1 MNGEVLINHYPLT
14 IPEGN
19 NMASIDANQ
28 VKQLR
33 EATGAGIMDCKRV
46 LAETNGDFD
55 AAVKALREKG
65 IASAA
70 KKADRSASEG
80 AIGMYVHTDG
90 KQAAIIE
97 VNCETDFVARTDDFK
112 QLCKDLAM
120 QVVAMKPLYVRREE
134 VPAEILEAERK
145 IYEAQAAEEGKP
157 EAIQAKNAEGRLNK
171 EFYQAACLM
180 DQPFVKEQKQ
190 TIEQLVKES
199 IAKLGENIQIKRFVR
214 YKVGEA

>member
-1 MNGEVLINHYPLT
+1 
-14 IPEGN
+14 
-19 NMASIDANQ
+19 MASIDANQ

-120 QVVAMKPLYVRREE
+120 QVVAMKPLYVRRED

-157 EAIQAKNAEGRLNK
+157 EAIQAKIAEGRLSK

-190 TIEQLVKES
+190 TIEQLVKEY
-199 IAKLGENIQIKRFVR
+199 IAKLGENIQIKRFTR

>member
-1 MNGEVLINHYPLT
+1 
-14 IPEGN
+14 
-19 NMASIDANQ
+19 MASIDANQ

-33 EATGAGIMDCKRV
+33 EATGAGIMDAKRA
-46 LAETNGDFD
+46 LTETGGDFD

-90 KQAAIIE
+90 KQAALVE
-97 VNCETDFVARTDDFK
+97 VNCETDFVARTEDFK
-112 QLCKDLAM
+112 QLCRDLAM

-134 VPAEILEAERK
+134 VPAELIEAEKK

-157 EAIQAKNAEGRLNK
+157 EAIQAKIAEGRLNK

-199 IAKLGENIQIKRFVR
+199 IAKLGENIQVKRFTR

>member
-1 MNGEVLINHYPLT
+1 
-14 IPEGN
+14 
-19 NMASIDANQ
+19 MATIDANQ

-33 EATGAGIMDCKRV
+33 EATGAGIMDAKRA
-46 LAETNGDFD
+46 LTETNGDFD
-55 AAVKALREKG
+55 AAVKILREKG

-80 AIGMYVHTDG
+80 AIGMYIHTDG
-90 KQAAIIE
+90 KQAAIVE

-134 VPAEILEAERK
+134 VPAELLEAEKK

-157 EAIQAKNAEGRLNK
+157 EAIQSKIAEGRLNK

-190 TIEQLVKES
+190 TIEQMVKEAM
-199 IAKLGENIQIKRFVR
+199 AKLGENIQVKRFVR
-214 YKVGEA
+214 YKVGEN

>member
-1 MNGEVLINHYPLT
+1 
-14 IPEGN
+14 
-19 NMASIDANQ
+19 MASIDANQ

-46 LAETNGDFD
+46 LAETGGDFD

-70 KKADRSASEG
+70 KKAERAASEG

-90 KQAAIIE
+90 KQAALVE
-97 VNCETDFVARTDDFK
+97 VNCETDFVARTDDFQ
-112 QLCKDLAM
+112 QLCRDLAM
-120 QVVAMKPLYVRREE
+120 QIVAMKPLYVRREE
-134 VPAEILEAERK
+134 VPQELLDAERK

-157 EAIQAKNAEGRLNK
+157 EAIQAKIAEGRLNK

-190 TIEQLVKES
+190 TIEQLVKEA
-199 IAKLGENIQIKRFVR
+199 IAKLGENIQVKRFIR

>member
-1 MNGEVLINHYPLT
+1 
-14 IPEGN
+14 
-19 NMASIDANQ
+19 MASIDANQ

-55 AAVKALREKG
+55 AAVKVLREKG

-80 AIGMYVHTDG
+80 AIGVYVHTDG

-134 VPAEILEAERK
+134 VPAELLEAERK

-157 EAIQAKNAEGRLNK
+157 EAIQAKIAEGRLNK

>member
-1 MNGEVLINHYPLT
+1 
-14 IPEGN
+14 
-19 NMASIDANQ
+19 MATIDAAT

-33 EATGAGIMDCKRV
+33 EMTGAGIMDCKRV
-46 LAETNGDFD
+46 LAETNGDMD

-65 IASAA
+65 IASAE
-70 KKADRSASEG
+70 KKAGRAAGEG

-90 KQAAIIE
+90 RQAAMVE
-97 VNCETDFVARTDDFK
+97 VNCETDFVARNETFQ

-157 EAIQAKNAEGRLNK
+157 EAIQSKIAEGRLNK

-190 TIEQLVKES
+190 TIEQLVKEA
-199 IAKLGENIQIKRFVR
+199 IAKLGENIQVKRFTR
-214 YKVGEA
+214 YKVGEE

>member
-1 MNGEVLINHYPLT
+1 
-14 IPEGN
+14 
-19 NMASIDANQ
+19 MASIDANQ

-80 AIGMYVHTDG
+80 AIGVYVHTDG

-134 VPAEILEAERK
+134 VPAELLEAERK

-157 EAIQAKNAEGRLNK
+157 EAIQAKIAEGRLNK